1 MTEPRAENV
10 TYTVKPRHWHGVP
23 KRYAARISYVVNGQR
38 KQYRK
43 SFPHT
48 KQGKKDADFWA
59 QQEKAKL
66 KQNSNRNLTI
76 KDLMDRNLSRLKR
89 EERSAGHLNEQA
101 RYYRK
106 MKPLHKLDPRERSTR
121 DAIEQWLYS
130 NTTSES
136 VRNSQKK
143 SLNTVFN
150 NAKQEDIIESNLIER
165 IRINRPKRKEMKI
178 IPFELKDSFFS
189 AIRGKEKM
197 ERSSYELYFA
207 TLLWT
212 ACRPSEITALTWD
225 DIDYTNKAI
234 RITKKLSRHSG
245 SEANGWVLKDYT
257 KTREDRSIPIWTEL
271 EALFGT
277 SKEDSPIYQA
287 QDERLKRRIRRSGF
301 PDPLPYGDLVFRSTR
316 NQTPVDA
323 LAATRNLKPYLDYLD
338 IDHFGMGVYA
348 FRHTAA
354 TWMVESGLD
363 TAFVQEIMGHAN
375 IAQTMRYVH
384 VSKKSLL
391 QNMNEIYGSYV
402 SSNR

>member
-1 MTEPRAENV
+1 MTEPLAENV
-10 TYTVKPRHWHGVP
+10 TWYVKSYELKGRKKV
-23 KRYAARISYVVNGQR
+23 KRARISYTVNGQR
-38 KQYRK
+38 KQYNK

-48 KQGKKDADFWA
+48 KQGKKDADFWVR
-59 QQEKAKL
+59 EEVAKL
-66 KQNSNRNLTI
+66 KENSNRNLTI
-76 KDLMDRNLSRLKR
+76 KDLMDRNMFRLKR

-101 RYYRK
+101 RYYQK
-106 MKPLHKLDPRERSTR
+106 MKPLHKLDPREGSTR
-121 DAIEQWLYS
+121 DAIEEWLYS

-143 SLNTVFN
+143 CLNTVFN
-150 NAKQEDIIESNLIER
+150 NAKRESRIQNNLIEN
-165 IRINRPKRKEMKI
+165 IQINRPQRKEMKI
-178 IPFELKDSFFS
+178 IPFELKDVFLN

-225 DIDYTNKAI
+225 DIDYTNKEI
-234 RITKKLSRHSG
+234 HITKKLSRHSG
-245 SEANGWVLKDYT
+245 SEANGWVLKDRT
-257 KTREDRSIPIWTEL
+257 KTSEPRSIPIWTEL

-277 SKEDSPIYQA
+277 SKEDSLIFQE
-287 QDERLKRRIRRSGF
+287 QDKRYKRKLRRSKKIV
-301 PDPLPYGDLVFRSTR
+301 PRPYGDLVFRSTR
-316 NQTPVDA
+316 NQTPIDT

-363 TAFVQEIMGHAN
+363 LSYVQMIMGHAN
-375 IAQTMRYVH
+375 ISQTMRYVH
-384 VSKKSLL
+384 LSKKPLR
-391 QNMNEIYGSYV
+391 QNMNEIYGTYV

>member
-1 MTEPRAENV
+1 M
-10 TYTVKPRHWHGVP
+10 
-23 KRYAARISYVVNGQR
+23 S
-38 KQYRK
+38 
-43 SFPHT
+43 S
-48 KQGKKDADFWA
+48 
-59 QQEKAKL
+59 
-66 KQNSNRNLTI
+66 
-76 KDLMDRNLSRLKR
+76 LKR
-89 EERSAGHLNEQA
+89 EERSARHLNEQA

-106 MKPLHKLDPRERSTR
+106 MKPLHKLDPREGSTR
-121 DAIEQWLYS
+121 DAIEEWLYD
-130 NTTSES
+130 NTESES

-150 NAKQEDIIESNLIER
+150 NAKREGRIQNNLIEN
-165 IRINRPKRKEMKI
+165 IQINRPQRKEMKI
-178 IPFELKDSFFS
+178 IPFELKDTFLN
-189 AIRGKEKM
+189 AIRGKENM
-197 ERSSYELYFA
+197 ERSSYEFYFA

-225 DIDYTNKAI
+225 DIDYTNKEI
-234 RITKKLSRHSG
+234 RITKTLSRHSG
-245 SEANGWVLKDYT
+245 SEANGWVLKDRT
-257 KTREDRSIPIWTEL
+257 KTSEPRSIPIWTEL

-277 SKEDSPIYQA
+277 SKEDSLIFQE
-287 QDERLKRRIRRSGF
+287 QDKRYKRRVRRSGIV
-301 PDPLPYGDLVFRSTR
+301 PRPYGDLVFRSTR

-363 TAFVQEIMGHAN
+363 LSYVQMIMGHAN
-375 IAQTMRYVH
+375 LAQTMEYVH
-384 VSKKSLL
+384 RSRKPLR

>member
-1 MTEPRAENV
+1 MASRARNITWNV
-10 TYTVKPRHWHGVP
+10 NPYKDNGR
-23 KRYAARISYVVNGQR
+23 KKIYRARIDWYVDDKRHQAEKN
-38 KQYRK
+38 
-43 SFPHT
+43 FPYT
-48 KQGKKDADFWA
+48 KQGKKDADLWA
-59 QQEKAKL
+59 REEEAKL
-66 KQNSNRNLTI
+66 EVNSNRNLTL

-101 RYYRK
+101 RYYQK
-106 MKPLHKLDPRERSTR
+106 MKPLHKLDPREGSTR
-121 DAIEQWLYS
+121 DAIEEWLYS
-130 NTTSES
+130 NTESES

-150 NAKQEDIIESNLIER
+150 NAKRESRIQNNLIEN
-165 IRINRPKRKEMKI
+165 IQINRPQRKEMKI
-178 IPFELKDSFFS
+178 IPFELKDNFLN
-189 AIRGKEKM
+189 AIRGKEKI

-225 DIDYTNKAI
+225 DIDYTNKEI
-234 RITKKLSRHSG
+234 HITKKLSRHSG
-245 SEANGWVLKDYT
+245 SEANGWVLKDRT
-257 KTREDRSIPIWTEL
+257 KTSEPRSIPIWTEL

-277 SKEDSPIYQA
+277 SKEDSPIYQE
-287 QDERLKRRIRRSGF
+287 QDKRYKRRVRRSGIAHR
-301 PDPLPYGDLVFRSTR
+301 PYGDLVFRSTR
-316 NQTPVDA
+316 NQTPIDT

-363 TAFVQEIMGHAN
+363 LSYVQMIMGHAN
-375 IAQTMRYVH
+375 ISQTMRYVH
-384 VSKKSLL
+384 LSKKPLR

-402 SSNR
+402 SNNR